1 MMKSNKKYKILLAR
15 TSYDAHLN
23 RFVRRL
29 KQYNPDVT
37 IDVLTS
43 VQKKEIPDDIKQNAS
58 NVYFYKL
65 TGGHIV
71 SHLAFLKY
79 FLDGMFLRRAIKKM
93 AKDSHYDIINIHY
106 PTMEFASSIKAMRS
120 MADNIILSPW
130 GSDVYRISK
139 WQQKRLKRLY
149 QDSDWITGL
158 DNRRFWSDIA
168 KLFDVPIEKFVHLNI
183 ASETVDYMASHL
195 ETISQE
201 KAKKIMKVEKQYVI
215 TCGYNGNPAQ
225 QHKAVITAIA
235 RIKNQL
241 PSNFVLIFPVTYGG
255 NKKYIDELKAD
266 VSSNG
271 INAVFLER
279 YMNMEEMFYL
289 VQATDVFIHIQTT
302 DSDSLC
308 VKEYLFCK
316 KKVVHGSW
324 IEYDDFKKY
333 PPEPF
338 YKVDRLSDLDSVIVD
353 AVNGPARFASNE
365 WWNEFKN
372 SGYNYWMPK
381 WDSFYQSLLK

>member
-1 MMKSNKKYKILLAR
+1 MKNNKKYKILLAR

-29 KQYNPDVT
+29 KQYNPNVT

-43 VQKKEIPDDIKQNAS
+43 VQKKEIPDDIKQHAS
-58 NVYFYKL
+58 NVFFYKL
-65 TGGHIV
+65 SGGHI
-71 SHLAFLKY
+71 LTRLTFLKY
-79 FLDGMFLRRAIKKM
+79 FLDGMFLRKTIKRI

-106 PTMEFASSIKAMRS
+106 PTIEFSYAINVMRKI
-120 MADNIILSPW
+120 ANAIVLSPW
-130 GSDVYRISK
+130 GSDVYRINK
-139 WQQKRLKRLY
+139 LQQRKLKELY
-149 QDSDWITGL
+149 QKSDWITGL
-158 DNRRFWSDIA
+158 DNKRFWYDIA
-168 KLFDVPIEKFVHLNI
+168 KIFNVPIEKIIHLNI
-183 ASETVDYMASHL
+183 ASETVDYMATHL
-195 ETISQE
+195 EIISQNQ
-201 KAKKIMKVEKQYVI
+201 AKEILKVKDQYVI

-225 QHKAVITAIA
+225 QHKAIIEAIA
-235 RIKNQL
+235 KIKNDL
-241 PSNFVLIFPVTYGG
+241 PSQFVLLFPVTYGG
-255 NKKYIDELKAD
+255 NKKYIDELKED
-266 VSSNG
+266 VSRNG

-338 YKVDRLSDLDSVIVD
+338 YKVDNINDLDSVIVD

-381 WDSFYQSLLK
+381 WDSFYQSLLH